1 MAPMRWR
8 IILAVLA
15 IFACSFGCQSEKE
28 KAIPDALIGVWKT
41 SAPGYENN
49 SLELRKD
56 EILFGVGRSEFSAN
70 SIFKVKTVRPDGE
83 RTSLIT
89 IYYTDGEGKDNA
101 VSIYYDQTPPGSI
114 RFKNQKQIEWKLFER
129 RPPGQVSLSR
139 RRPAGSWW
147 KHSNLN
153 IVLAL
158 LGASLTIGAALW
170 RLQESRAGRLA
181 APVENVEPE
190 SAQQKRGGREFSE
203 MMVEEGGTD
212 WSQAPTAV
220 PEIAVKEQR
229 RSERILLKVPVHVAG
244 VDADGKSFEERT
256 FTLSINRHGAFIAL
270 SNSPQEGDHVM
281 VTHLGTRQSCA
292 FRLCESGKDPS
303 GEVTAWGIECLEPNA
318 NFWKIRFP
326 DKPPEP
332 LPRENITAL
341 IVCTAC
347 HSREVAELSLS
358 EYHTML
364 DRGLLKRD
372 CSDCG
377 VTTEWKFILVEA
389 MVEESPQETPSVSLP
404 PGEEKRRE
412 KRIVAKLPI
421 RLRHPG
427 DGRMESS
434 LTENVS
440 KSGVCCAAS
449 MELNVGDVILLTF
462 EFGTGPSEDE
472 NPARIMWRRPMGENR
487 KTIYGIRL
495 ERKES

>member
-1 MAPMRWR
+1 MRWR

-15 IFACSFGCQSEKE
+15 IFVCLFGCQSEKE
-28 KAIPDALIGVWKT
+28 ETIPDALIGVWKT

-56 EILFGVGRSEFSAN
+56 EILFGVGRSESSAN
-70 SIFKVKTVRPDGE
+70 SIFKVKTVSLAGE
-83 RTSLIT
+83 KTSLIT

-129 RPPGQVSLSR
+129 RPPGQRSLPR

-147 KHSNLN
+147 KGINLN
-153 IVLAL
+153 FVLAL
-158 LGASLTIGAALW
+158 FGVALTAGAALR
-170 RLQESRAGRLA
+170 RLQQSRAGKSA
-181 APVENVEPE
+181 TSTENAEPE
-190 SAQQKRGGREFSE
+190 SAQQAGGNWKFSE
-203 MMVEEGGTD
+203 MMVEEGDTD
-212 WSQAPTAV
+212 WSQAPNAV

-229 RSERILLKVPVHVAG
+229 RSERILLKIPVHVVG
-244 VDADGKSFEERT
+244 VDVDGKSFEERA
-256 FTLSINRHGAFIAL
+256 FTLSINRHGAYIAL
-270 SNSPQEGDHVM
+270 SNSPREGDHVM

-303 GEVTAWGIECLEPNA
+303 GEVTAWGMECLEPNA
-318 NFWKIRFP
+318 NFWGIRFP

-332 LPRENITAL
+332 SPKGNITAL

-364 DRGLLKRD
+364 DKGLLRRN

-377 VTTEWKFILVEA
+377 MATEWKFILVEA
-389 MVEESPQETPSVSLP
+389 MIEGSPQETPSVSLP
-404 PGEEKRRE
+404 PGEDKRRE

-472 NPARIMWRRPMGENR
+472 NPACIMWRRPMGENR